1 MSEYPISLT
10 DLQISWIDIGVK
22 DLSSID
28 MINYVRISNI
38 FDRLANLIIIDR
50 HRGKRLIFSRYDK
63 LCQNIQSL

>member
-10 DLQISWIDIGVK
+10 DLQISWIDIRVK

-38 FDRLANLIIIDR
+38 FDRLANLIDR
-50 HRGKRLIFSRYDK
+50 HRGKRLIFNRYDK
-63 LCQNIQSL
+63 LCQNIQYL